1 MPIDFEFTEEQ
12 KLLQNAVRD
21 FAQKELTRDRAVECE
36 RKHEFPMDLYR
47 KCCQQGFLGVFWPP
61 EYGGQGMSWMENM
74 IILYELTRAE
84 PSLASAI
91 YGGLFGSDVI
101 NYFGTPEQ
109 KKQWL
114 PKIASGEITCAGC
127 FSEPGGGSDIARV
140 LETRAVKNGDYWV
153 INGSKTFITNA
164 TTASVFVTLVQT
176 DVNAKPP
183 YKGKTTFLV
192 ERGPGFEVNLLKG
205 KMGWHASPTGE
216 VTFTDLKIKD
226 SDIVGG
232 PANLNRGF
240 YMALHSIDDA
250 RLGVGTTS
258 IATAHAALDKTIA
271 YAKEREAFGR
281 KIGGFQGLA
290 FRIVEMA
297 TKVELARSMVF
308 RAAWLRVKSRQDTSL
323 MDESVKIA
331 SMLKWYGARLA
342 VEACD
347 LLVDV
352 YGGTGYFTEEDVS
365 RWYTFAKVNE
375 LIEGTKEIQKNAIA
389 RIMLGNDIVKD
400 F

>member
-1 MPIDFEFTEEQ
+1 MPIDFELTEEQ
-12 KLLQNAVRD
+12 KLLQNAVRE
-21 FAQKELTRDRAVECE
+21 FAQKELTKDRAVECE
-36 RKHEFPMDLYR
+36 RKGEFPMDLYK
-47 KCCQQGFLGVFWPP
+47 KCCRQGYLGITWPP
-61 EYGGQGMSWMENM
+61 EYGGQGMSWIENM
-74 IILYELTRAE
+74 IILYELHRAE

-91 YGGLFGSDVI
+91 YAGLFGSDVI
-101 NYFGTPEQ
+101 NYFGTPAQ
-109 KKQWL
+109 KAKWL
-114 PKIASGEITCAGC
+114 PRIASGEITCAGC
-127 FSEPGGGSDIARV
+127 FSEPGGGSDIARA
-140 LETRAVKNGDYWV
+140 LETRAVKSGDSWV
-153 INGSKTFITNA
+153 INGPKTFITNA

-176 DVNAKPP
+176 DMNVKPP

-192 ERGPGFEVNLLKG
+192 ERGPGLEINILKG

-216 VTFTDLKIKD
+216 VTFTDLKVED
-226 SDIVGG
+226 ADIVGG
-232 PANLNRGF
+232 SANLNRGF

-250 RLGVGTTS
+250 RLGVGTAS
-258 IATAHAALDKTIA
+258 IATAHTALDKAIA

-297 TKVELARSMVF
+297 TKVELARSLVF

-323 MDESVKIA
+323 MDESIKIA

-352 YGGTGYFTEEDVS
+352 YGGTGYFTAEDVS

-375 LIEGTKEIQKNAIA
+375 LIEGTKEIQKNTIA
-389 RIMLGNDIVKD
+389 RIMLGSDIAKD

>member
-1 MPIDFEFTEEQ
+1 MPIDFELTEEQ
-12 KLLQNAVRD
+12 KLLQNSVRD
-21 FAQKELTRDRAVECE
+21 FAKKEFTRERAMECDR
-36 RKHEFPMDLYR
+36 KSEFPMELYK
-47 KCCQQGFLGVFWPP
+47 KCWQQGFLGATWAP
-61 EYGGQGMSWMENM
+61 EYGGQGLSWLENM
-74 IILYELTRAE
+74 IILFEMHKAE
-84 PSLASAI
+84 PTLASAI
-91 YGGLFGSDVI
+91 YGGIFGTDVI

-109 KKQWL
+109 KSKWL
-114 PKIASGEITCAGC
+114 LKIASGEITSAGC

-140 LETRAVKNGDYWV
+140 LDTRAVKDGDTWI

-164 TTASVFVTLVQT
+164 ITAGIFVVLVQT

-183 YKGKTTFLV
+183 YRGKTTFLV
-192 ERGPGFEVNLLKG
+192 ERGPGVETTLMKG
-205 KMGWHASPTGE
+205 KMGWHASPTGDL
-216 VTFTDLKIKD
+216 FLTDVRVKET
-226 SDIVGG
+226 DIVGG

-240 YMALHSIDDA
+240 YMALSSIDDA

-258 IATAHAALDKTIA
+258 IATAEAALEKTIA
-271 YAKEREAFGR
+271 YAKERDAFGR

-290 FRIVEMA
+290 FRIMEMA
-297 TKVELARSMVF
+297 TKVELAKSMVF
-308 RAAWLRVKSRQDTSL
+308 RAAWLRVKSRQDKNL
-323 MDESVKIA
+323 MNESIRIA

-389 RIMLGNDIVKD
+389 RIMLGDDICKT